1 MYNMNPVQF
10 TFKRQVREALE
21 EIDRFILATHGL
33 QNKKV
38 LIENK
43 TFDMLHSNLIASIV
57 KKREFKN
64 EIPYQGRLL
73 CRRLPIK

>member
-1 MYNMNPVQF
+1 MYIMNPVQF

-21 EIDRFILATHGL
+21 DIDKFILATHGL

-38 LIENK
+38 LIDNK
-43 TFDMLHSNLIASIV
+43 TFDLLHSNLIASIV

-64 EIPYQGRLL
+64 EIPYQGRFL
-73 CRRLPIK
+73 CRRFPTN